1 MRLAYFMV
9 SLFLIQYLFAQESLR
24 VLSTRNGLSQNT
36 VTCIYQDKRGFLW
49 IGTQDGLNK
58 YDGYQFKH
66 YKHNPADTNSI
77 SDQFITAICEDGK
90 GELWVGT
97 RHGLNRF
104 NSSTEKFTHYY
115 PDPTYRSAF
124 QYAFS
129 SIIRIDN
136 GDLIIMSQNDILRW
150 SIQEQTLHAVQ
161 RSKELPTNY
170 TIHNNKLVFGTEAS
184 LHILPIRTGRD
195 TSISFQKDASL
206 VGLYSDGSK
215 KIWLVISKNTGN
227 YEVKL
232 INAGQQNTLTKTFMI
247 NRRINHISFDLHKNA
262 WIATSKGIV
271 VADSNGVVLE
281 KQPNIPANDEV
292 LYTYMSKEGITWIGF
307 ANKGLGQYNTNS
319 GLFELIKPGNND
331 PVLCAH
337 TDQEGNTWIGSSN
350 GLYVQQKANKLL
362 KKISGESYSAIAS
375 DPNGFLWL
383 GSKEWGLVKMTKE
396 GKILQKFTQQ
406 NSLLT
411 ANTIFH
417 LYVDQNSNR
426 LFISTIAGLNILEL
440 KSNKWT
446 KLLGKSIF
454 IPKGILTGN
463 YFLHCFTDSRRTT
476 WVSNNGGLNGLDSNL
491 QVRYGF
497 PSNTDNESFIKRTIV
512 TGTCEDKQGNIWI
525 ATLSSGV
532 YRFNN
537 GKYTQYN
544 IQNGL
549 LSNVV
554 YGVMSDTMD
563 NIWIAT
569 SAGLHLLNSKT
580 GYIRQ
585 FNEDNDLSARDF
597 VLGSMQKEPNGD
609 ILIASPEGLIRIK
622 PNAYKEQKAIYQP
635 YLTSASINYAPAG
648 IYDRY
653 TLSEQD
659 KSISFEFA
667 APTFLHAAQ
676 IIYQYRFSGV
686 SDQWITVRADQRQI
700 SFTNL
705 PYQISVLELRC
716 ASDPAQLNSAP
727 VTRISIERIPP
738 FWRRPGFIL
747 LCIFLTIIGIVYF
760 VRFITKQKLAQ
771 ELKKAEL
778 KQTILKER
786 ERISRDLHDHL
797 GAYAAAIKNNVVQ
810 LQKQH
815 GDEPSLSQ
823 LKENADEMVQSLRET
838 IWALQHEQISIT
850 SLSDRFKQLINKI
863 APNYPE
869 KKIELTEKIE
879 TDRLLS
885 PNKGIQLL
893 RIMQEALTNALRH
906 AAATEINIVIQSDN
920 NLTVT
925 ITDNGQGFDLN
936 TQKSGYGLHNMRER
950 AAEAGFQIMIESTP
964 KQGGTSIQIR
974 R

>member
-1 MRLAYFMV
+1 MRL
-9 SLFLIQYLFAQESLR
+9 SCLLIYLILVQWADAQDALR
-24 VLSTRNGLSQNT
+24 VLNTRNGLSQNA
-36 VTCIYQDKRGFLW
+36 VTCIYQDKKGFLW
-49 IGTQDGLNK
+49 VGTQDGLNR
-58 YDGYQFKH
+58 YDGYQFKY
-66 YKHNPADTNSI
+66 YKYNPEDSSSI
-77 SDQFITAICEDGK
+77 SDQFITAIAEDGK
-90 GELWVGT
+90 GELWIGT

-104 NSSTEKFTHYY
+104 NSNTEKFTRYF
-115 PDPTYRSAF
+115 PDTSLKQAF
-124 QYAFS
+124 QYAFTS
-129 SIIRIDN
+129 LIRLSN
-136 GDLIIMSQNDILRW
+136 GNLIMSSQNDILCW
-150 SIQEQTLHAVQ
+150 DIQRQSLYPIM
-161 RSKELPTNY
+161 RPKDLPTNF
-170 TIHNNKLVFGTEAS
+170 TVHRNKLIYGHQNAVAQ
-184 LHILPIRTGRD
+184 LPIQHAKD
-195 TSISFQKDASL
+195 TNILFQKNADL
-206 VGLYSDGSK
+206 TTMYSDGRR
-215 KIWLVISKNTGN
+215 IWMIMKTPAGS
-227 YEVKL
+227 YQVKL
-232 INAGQQNTLTKTFMI
+232 ADGEETDRTINSIQL
-247 NRRINHISFDLHKNA
+247 NRRINHIGFDLQKNA
-262 WIATSKGIV
+262 WIATTKGLIV
-271 VADSNGVVLE
+271 TDSNGVLL
-281 KQPNIPANDEV
+281 KNQPAIPANDEV
-292 LYTYMSKEGITWIGF
+292 LYTYASKEGIIWIGF
-307 ANKGLGQYNTNS
+307 ANKGLGQYNTSS
-319 GLFELIKPGNND
+319 GLFEVIKPNGND

-337 TDQEGNTWIGSSN
+337 TDQEGNTWIGSSS
-350 GLYVQQKANKLL
+350 GLYVQQKTSKLL
-362 KKISGESYSAIAS
+362 KKISGESYSAITS
-375 DPNGFLWL
+375 DHNGFLWL
-383 GSKEWGLVKMTKE
+383 GSKEWGLVKMTKQ
-396 GKILQKFTQQ
+396 GSILQKFTQQ
-406 NSLLT
+406 NSPLT

-417 LYVDQNSNR
+417 LYYDQNSNR

-440 KSNKWT
+440 TSNKWT
-446 KLLGKSIF
+446 KLLGKSIL
-454 IPKGILTGN
+454 IPNGLLTGN
-463 YFLHCFTDSRRTT
+463 YFLHCFTDSRKIT
-476 WVSNNGGLNGLDSNL
+476 WVSNNSGLNGLDSNL
-491 QVRYGF
+491 QVRYSF

-512 TGTCEDKQGNIWI
+512 TGTAEDKRGNIWI

-537 GKYTQYN
+537 GKHTQYN

-554 YGVMSDTMD
+554 YGVMSDTME

-580 GYIRQ
+580 GHIRQ

-597 VLGSMQKEPNGD
+597 VLGSMQKEPNGN

-635 YLTSASINYAPAG
+635 YLTSASINYSPAG

-667 APTFLHAAQ
+667 APAFLHAAQ

-686 SDQWITVRADQRQI
+686 SDQWITVTADQRQI

-705 PYQISVLELRC
+705 PYQVSVLELRC
-716 ASDPAQLNSAP
+716 ASDPGQLNSAP

-738 FWRRPGFIL
+738 FWRRPVFIL
-747 LCIFLTIIGIVYF
+747 LCIALTIIGIVYF

-815 GDEPSLSQ
+815 GDEPSLLQ

-863 APNYPE
+863 APNYPD
-869 KKIELTEKIE
+869 KQIALSEKIE
-879 TDRLLS
+879 TARLLS
-885 PNKGIQLL
+885 PNEGIQLL

-906 AAATEINIVIQSDN
+906 AAATEINIVIESDSK
-920 NLTVT
+920 LTVT
-925 ITDNGQGFDLN
+925 VTDNGQGFDLH
-936 TQKSGYGLHNMRER
+936 TQTSGYGLHNMRER
-950 AAEAGFQIMIESTP
+950 AAEAGFQLLIKSTP
-964 KQGGTSIQIR
+964 KQGGTSIQISR
-974 R
+974 